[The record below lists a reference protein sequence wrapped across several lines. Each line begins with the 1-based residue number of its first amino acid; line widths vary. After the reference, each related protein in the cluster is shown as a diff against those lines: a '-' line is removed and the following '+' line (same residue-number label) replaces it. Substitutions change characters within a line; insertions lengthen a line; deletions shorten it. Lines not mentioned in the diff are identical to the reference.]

1 MIKLHVPNGK
11 VKPVSRLGP
20 LYVCWRWKMYDNFSS
35 QDRFKEMLH
44 DAEKKRLARRTPRSR
59 RTPAGLYRRGLDWL
73 GRHLPG
79 GGNR

>member
-1 MIKLHVPNGK
+1 
-11 VKPVSRLGP
+11 
-20 LYVCWRWKMYDNFSS
+20 MYDNFSS